1 MLRDIVAPHLG
12 PMHSCSSLVARQDKK
27 IFLGSFCA
35 EHPRNGLGRAVGQ
48 HSISACCAT
57 SLRRILGQCTP
68 AAPWSRDKTKKFSW
82 SFCAE
87 HPRNGL
93 GRAVGQHSI
102 SACCATSLRRILGQ
116 CTPAAPWSRDKTKK
130 FSWSF
135 CAEHPRNG
143 LGRAVGQH
151 SISACCATSLRR
163 ILGQCTPAAPWSRDK
178 TKKFSWGVFVL
189 SIRGTDW
196 VEQLDSTAS
205 AHAARHRCAAS
216 WANALLQL
224 LGRATRQK
232 NFPGVFVLSIRGTDW
247 VEQLDSTASAHAARH
262 RCAASWANALLQL
275 LGRATRQK
283 NFPGVFVLSI
293 RGTDWVEQLDS
304 TASAHAARHRCAA
317 SWANALLQLLGRAT
331 RQKNFP
337 GVFVL
342 SIRGTDWVN
351 HLEGGKIIIPSSFYL
366 LFG

>member
-1 MLRDIVAPHLG
+1 MLRDIAAPHLG

-27 IFLGSFCA
+27 IFLGSFCAEHPRNGLGRAVGQHSISACCATSLRRILGQCTPAAPWSRDKTKKFSWSFCA

-232 NFPGVFVLSIRGTDW
+232 NFPGEFL
-247 VEQLDSTASAHAARH
+247 
-262 RCAASWANALLQL
+262 C
-275 LGRATRQK
+275 
-283 NFPGVFVLSI
+283 
-293 RGTDWVEQLDS
+293 
-304 TASAHAARHRCAA
+304 
-317 SWANALLQLLGRAT
+317 
-331 RQKNFP
+331 
-337 GVFVL
+337 
-342 SIRGTDWVN
+342 
-351 HLEGGKIIIPSSFYL
+351 
-366 LFG
+366 